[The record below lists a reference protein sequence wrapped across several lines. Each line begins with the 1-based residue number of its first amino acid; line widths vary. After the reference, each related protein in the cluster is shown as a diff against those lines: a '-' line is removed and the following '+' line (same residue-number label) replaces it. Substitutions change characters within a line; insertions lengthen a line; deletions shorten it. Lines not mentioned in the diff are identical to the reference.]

1 MAAIFHAQARHI
13 RDGRLFCKTSFF
25 YVVLVL
31 FGLPRGAIWGPW
43 GSPRALSGDL
53 GASFSCAGC
62 VDPRRLIISYLYEQI
77 GTQCFMRRLRTSAPS
92 GIPGPGGG
100 LCALRRLR
108 RSVCGVF
115 FSCLYVQLMLI
126 FYAQAAGIRP
136 AVILAS
142 PRDCSWHLR
151 GVFCICTGCVDPLA
165 AFCFI

>member
-13 RDGRLFCKTSFF
+13 RDGRLFYRTLFF

-62 VDPRRLIISYLYEQI
+62 VDPRRLIISYLYKQI
-77 GTQCFMRRLRTSAPS
+77 GTQCFMRRLRGSAPS
-92 GIPGPGGG
+92 GIPGRGGG
-100 LCALRRLR
+100 LFSLRRLR
-108 RSVCGVF
+108 RSACGAF
-115 FSCLYVQLMLI
+115 FSCLYVHLGLYFMRRLR
-126 FYAQAAGIRP
+126 GSWP

-142 PRDCSWHLR
+142 PRDYPWHLGGLLYMRRMR
-151 GVFCICTGCVDPLA
+151 GSACGIF
-165 AFCFI
+165 FI